1 MSREWT
7 DNQKKAIEARGMQV
21 LVSAAAGSGKTAVL
35 TERVKRI
42 LCDVSDPCMVNE
54 ILVVTFTKAAA
65 AEMRERIYKAI
76 EAELNDDNENN
87 EYLRRQMNLLPVG
100 DICTIDSFCS
110 KLIKDNF
117 HLADVSSDFKILDDK
132 DNNELMQSVCD
143 RLINELYEE
152 NDKDFI
158 SLTKMFLNDRDDSEF
173 YEILRKLYEYSRA
186 YPSPQKW
193 LSDVAQAFSPE
204 ISPENTVWA
213 DYIFKY
219 ALMLSEFHIN
229 RLEKCISLMDEAGGF
244 SSDYYL
250 RFRGTADKLKILL
263 ECVNNRNWDG
273 MVSVIKEGIIV
284 KPYARNSKVDEYVKE
299 LTKNVF
305 DDVEKDVGD
314 LKKHT
319 LPTSEEHKKDCEIL
333 YPVIKKLC
341 DSVIR
346 LTEMLDAEKKEL
358 NSYSFDDILHK
369 TLDLLVTYD
378 ENGNETETPLLKELR
393 NKYK

>member
-42 LCDVSDPCMVNE
+42 LCDASNPCMVNE

-65 AEMRERIYKAI
+65 AEMRARIYKAI
-76 EAELNDDNENN
+76 EAELNDDSENN

-152 NDKDFI
+152 NDDDFI

-186 YPSPQKW
+186 YPSPQMW
-193 LSDVAQAFSPE
+193 LSDVAEAFSPE
-204 ISPENTVWA
+204 ISPENTIWA

-219 ALMLSEFHIN
+219 ASMLSEFHIN

-244 SSDYYL
+244 SPDYHL
-250 RFRGTADKLKILL
+250 RFRGTADKLKLLL
-263 ECVNNRNWDG
+263 ECVNSRNWDG

-299 LTKNVF
+299 LAKNVF

-319 LPTSEEHKKDCEIL
+319 LPTSEEHKKDCVIL
-333 YPVIKKLC
+333 YPVVKKLC

-346 LTEMLDAEKKEL
+346 LTEMLNAEKKEL
-358 NSYSFDDILHK
+358 NAYSLMIFFIKH
-369 TLDLLVTYD
+369 
-378 ENGNETETPLLKELR
+378 
-393 NKYK
+393 